1 MYYVG
6 VNRREEHTKNKPLRL
21 QIKNTKIIKNKNERW
36 TNP

>member
-6 VNRREEHTKNKPLRL
+6 VNRREEHTKQNLSGYKK
-21 QIKNTKIIKNKNERW
+21 KNTKIIKNKNERW